1 MLPANTL
8 NYKFVYAY
16 VYAWRSSKTGTNEDR
31 IMFFSESKNNAK
43 AQQKLTYFPKPQKYK
58 MTQVIIT
65 IPSHESLHKS

>member
-1 MLPANTL
+1 
-8 NYKFVYAY
+8 
-16 VYAWRSSKTGTNEDR
+16 
-31 IMFFSESKNNAK
+31 MFFSESKNNAK